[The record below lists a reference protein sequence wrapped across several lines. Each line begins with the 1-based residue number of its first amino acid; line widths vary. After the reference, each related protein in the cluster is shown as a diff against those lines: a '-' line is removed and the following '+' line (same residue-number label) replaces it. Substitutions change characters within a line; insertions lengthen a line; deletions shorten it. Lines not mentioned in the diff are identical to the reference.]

1 MRVYKDMAIQKAF
14 RPAMTEEEALE
25 EAYRN
30 GSPPIDCK
38 DAVDKQLKTKNNH
51 RCVLELE
58 GDACRN
64 GIL

>member
-1 MRVYKDMAIQKAF
+1 MRVYKEMAIQKAL

-30 GSPPIDCK
+30 GRPPIDCK
-38 DAVDKQLKTKNNH
+38 DAVDKQLKIKNNH